1 MIIDASAVAVEVE
14 FCGYT
19 DKESHAGDLQQQSGF
34 KKEFAKVLLR
44 GADGAVKKLGDTDG
58 CQGSNDSVKT
68 NEGGNDAAR
77 VDGGVIRDV
86 IEDTAKDELVCA
98 FIDRTGRISFSRL
111 EDSLCFGLLTVRRV
125 VRICLQSKCRLYHS
139 YMHRLLARQSRLRRG
154 PLPTVRDR
162 LFSSF

>member
-1 MIIDASAVAVEVE
+1 MVIDASAVAIEVE

-77 VDGGVIRDV
+77 VDQLI
-86 IEDTAKDELVCA
+86 
-98 FIDRTGRISFSRL
+98 TGAETPCHL
-111 EDSLCFGLLTVRRV
+111 EDGIISTN
-125 VRICLQSKCRLYHS
+125 
-139 YMHRLLARQSRLRRG
+139 
-154 PLPTVRDR
+154 
-162 LFSSF
+162 